1 MKSLI
6 YRVMILQWLG
16 LTASLAKSGL
26 RSLSAQLRTGKTVV
40 DIRFTVILTQTIT
53 EVATM
58 TMVVVGE
65 VMTEVVMMG
74 AVMMGVV
81 IVVVE
86 VID

>member
-1 MKSLI
+1 M
-6 YRVMILQWLG
+6 G